1 MTSTALR
8 DEPSHVDEPRLAEDY
23 AGVLS
28 QVATSHQPIIVR
40 RAGEDLAAVVPLE
53 YLEIWRDAMARHDAE
68 QLSSA
73 TDWGRAASLSPAA
86 QEWFDGD
93 EPKPF

>member
-1 MTSTALR
+1 MTTTGLR
-8 DEPSHVDEPRLAEDY
+8 DEPSHVDEPRLAEGY
-23 AGVLS
+23 AEVLS
-28 QVATSHQPIIVR
+28 QVATSHQPVIVR

-68 QLSSA
+68 QLASSV
-73 TDWGRAASLSPAA
+73 DWGRAAKSFPPA
-86 QEWFDGD
+86 QDWFDSE